1 MLLTSLRLKIMTEHE
16 KYMHRCLELAS
27 NGRGNVAPNPL
38 VGAVLVSDGKIIGEG
53 FHKKFG
59 EEHAEVMA
67 INSFLKSSRNKKE
80 LSNATL
86 YVNLEPCNH
95 QGKTPPC
102 TELIIKNKIPK
113 VVIGCPDLNPF
124 VSGKGIETLRSAGC
138 EIVVGVLEKESKE
151 LNKRF
156 ITYHTHKRPYIILKF
171 AQSKDGFLSPEN
183 FSSKEESWLTNEW
196 SRKLV
201 HKWRSEEQAVMV
213 GTNTATTDNP
223 LLTTRLWSGKNPV
236 RIVIDRRLQLSASL
250 NIFNDEAPTII
261 FNELKSEKKDN
272 LKYLKIDF
280 TYPLEEMLHTLY
292 IEEIQSVIVEGGA
305 ILLNAFIEKNLWDEA
320 RIFTA
325 DKFFFK
331 GIKAPSIPIA
341 AAISENIEGDELL
354 IFRNTF

>member
-1 MLLTSLRLKIMTEHE
+1 MTEQE

-27 NGRGNVAPNPL
+27 NGRGNVAPNPM

-59 EEHAEVMA
+59 EAHAEVVA
-67 INSFLKSSRNKKE
+67 INSFLKSSGNTSD
-80 LSNATL
+80 LSKATL

-95 QGKTPPC
+95 KGKTPPC
-102 TELIIKNKIPK
+102 SELIIKNKIPK
-113 VVIGCPDLNPF
+113 VVIGCTDSNPF
-124 VSGKGIETLRSAGC
+124 VAGKGIETLRSSGC
-138 EIVVGVLEKESKE
+138 EVVVGVLEKESKE

-171 AQSKDGFLSPEN
+171 AQSKDGFLAPEN

-201 HKWRSEEQAVMV
+201 HKWRSEEQAVMI
-213 GTNTATTDNP
+213 GTNTANIDNP

-236 RIVIDRRLQLSASL
+236 RIVIDKTLRLSASL

-261 FNELKSEKKDN
+261 FNELNSEKKGN

-280 TYPLEEMLHTLY
+280 TYPLEEMLHALY
-292 IEEIQSVIVEGGA
+292 IQEIQSVIVEGGA
-305 ILLNAFIEKNLWDEA
+305 ILLNAFIKKNLWDEA

-325 DKFFFK
+325 DKFFIK

-341 AAISENIEGDELL
+341 ASVSENIERDELL
-354 IFRNTF
+354 IFRNIF